1 MSSWSLYSFLHD
13 GVSRKETAQ
22 ISHSGRLHIHIHVFF
37 FFLTLFLPTWW
48 CFLKKNCPNPAFRKL
63 LIHSHVFFFL
73 LTLFLTT
80 WWCFPEEKLSKS
92 CILQGS
98 TFTTVSFSF
107 SLYSLLHGG
116 ASSPPGNLICVCV
129 GVQAANPVQSSPV
142 TAEKTENEFLSWFL
156 QEYCFWGRPWESP
169 TRVYLWCYDEPEVGG
184 LEEEDDALGVKSK
197 RRLNLASCPTVS
209 DCFPGSRT

>member
-1 MSSWSLYSFLHD
+1 MSSSSCSLYSSLHGD
-13 GVSRKETAQ
+13 VS
-22 ISHSGRLHIHIHVFF
+22 
-37 FFLTLFLPTWW
+37 
-48 CFLKKNCPNPAFRKL
+48 LKKNCPNPAFYKAP
-63 LIHSHVFFFL
+63 HSQL
-73 LTLFLTT
+73 CLFLSHSIPYYMAVLLLLLVT
-80 WWCFPEEKLSKS
+80 WF
-92 CILQGS
+92 
-98 TFTTVSFSF
+98 
-107 SLYSLLHGG
+107 
-116 ASSPPGNLICVCV
+116 VCV
-129 GVQAANPVQSSPV
+129 WGVQAANPVQSGPV